1 MTCIIHLKMC
11 TKLTMLQFLFLCPS
25 SALASLLSLQYP
37 FTSYILIVN
46 FSTRVF
52 QILLLC
58 KLAQGSK
65 PSYLFSS
72 TNRIPAHTG
81 LFSLRVIFAVLHQ
94 QTVLPHLEFAQRQFQ
109 TSEFHP
115 VFNQPADNEGK
126 RGKSKMGVNISMY
139 TVYVTEEICILI
151 RDCISV

>member
-1 MTCIIHLKMC
+1 MVISDTDILCFKFVRICKQLSFCNYYLQQILKLKEKTPIQMTCIIHLKIC

-72 TNRIPAHTG
+72 TNCIPACAY
-81 LFSLRVIFAVLHQ
+81 RDIFATCNFCRSTLANSFAPSRICLEIVL
-94 QTVLPHLEFAQRQFQ
+94 
-109 TSEFHP
+109 
-115 VFNQPADNEGK
+115 D
-126 RGKSKMGVNISMY
+126 I
-139 TVYVTEEICILI
+139 
-151 RDCISV
+151 

>member
-1 MTCIIHLKMC
+1 MIQISYVSSFSEFANNYLFVIIICNKFWKYKEKTPIQMTCIIHLKIC

-81 LFSLRVIFAVLHQ
+81 LFSLRVIFAVLH
-94 QTVLPHLEFAQRQFQ
+94 
-109 TSEFHP
+109 
-115 VFNQPADNEGK
+115 
-126 RGKSKMGVNISMY
+126 
-139 TVYVTEEICILI
+139 
-151 RDCISV
+151 

>member
-1 MTCIIHLKMC
+1 MIQISYVSSFSEFANNYLFVIIICNKFWKYKEKTPIQMTCIIHLKIC

-37 FTSYILIVN
+37 LTSYILIVN

-81 LFSLRVIFAVLHQ
+81 LFSLRVIFAVLH
-94 QTVLPHLEFAQRQFQ
+94 
-109 TSEFHP
+109 
-115 VFNQPADNEGK
+115 
-126 RGKSKMGVNISMY
+126 
-139 TVYVTEEICILI
+139 
-151 RDCISV
+151 

>member
-1 MTCIIHLKMC
+1 MIQISYVSSFSEFANNYLFVIIICNKFWKHKEKTPIQMTCIIHLKIC

-72 TNRIPAHTG
+72 TNAHTCAY
-81 LFSLRVIFAVLHQ
+81 RVIFATCNFCRSTLANTFAPCRICLEIVL
-94 QTVLPHLEFAQRQFQ
+94 
-109 TSEFHP
+109 
-115 VFNQPADNEGK
+115 DIW
-126 RGKSKMGVNISMY
+126 ISP
-139 TVYVTEEICILI
+139 
-151 RDCISV
+151 SF

>member
-1 MTCIIHLKMC
+1 MIQISYVSSLSEFANNYPFVIIICNKFWNYKEKTPIQTTCIIHLKIC

-72 TNRIPAHTG
+72 TNAHTCAY
-81 LFSLRVIFAVLHQ
+81 RVIFTTCNFCRSTLANSFAPSRICLEIVL
-94 QTVLPHLEFAQRQFQ
+94 
-109 TSEFHP
+109 
-115 VFNQPADNEGK
+115 
-126 RGKSKMGVNISMY
+126 NIW
-139 TVYVTEEICILI
+139 
-151 RDCISV
+151 ISPSF

>member
-1 MTCIIHLKMC
+1 MIQISYVSSFSEFANNYLFVIIICNKFWKYKEKTPIQMTCIIHLKIC

-72 TNRIPAHTG
+72 TNIHTG
-81 LFSLRVIFAVLHQ
+81 LFSLRVIFAVLQ
-94 QTVLPHLEFAQRQFQ
+94 KQTVLPHLEFA
-109 TSEFHP
+109 
-115 VFNQPADNEGK
+115 
-126 RGKSKMGVNISMY
+126 
-139 TVYVTEEICILI
+139 
-151 RDCISV
+151 

>member
-1 MTCIIHLKMC
+1 MIQISYVSSLSEVANNYPFVIIICNKFWNYKEKTPIQMTCIIHLKIC

-58 KLAQGSK
+58 KLAQGLK

-81 LFSLRVIFAVLHQ
+81 LFSLRVIFAVLH
-94 QTVLPHLEFAQRQFQ
+94 
-109 TSEFHP
+109 
-115 VFNQPADNEGK
+115 
-126 RGKSKMGVNISMY
+126 
-139 TVYVTEEICILI
+139 
-151 RDCISV
+151 